1 MNSQNNYVHIDFW
14 YGSCEKPFIIEQ
26 KNKCNKDIIN
36 IYKCCGK
43 SILMK
48 AYCCDECHIIIMH
61 LMRMKYLFITA
72 IKLIHLLEN
81 DF

>member
-26 KNKCNKDIIN
+26 KNKCNKDIVN

-48 AYCCDECHIIIMH
+48 AYCCDECHINYHASGENEI
-61 LMRMKYLFITA
+61 FIYYCNKTDSF
-72 IKLIHLLEN
+72 IRK
-81 DF
+81 